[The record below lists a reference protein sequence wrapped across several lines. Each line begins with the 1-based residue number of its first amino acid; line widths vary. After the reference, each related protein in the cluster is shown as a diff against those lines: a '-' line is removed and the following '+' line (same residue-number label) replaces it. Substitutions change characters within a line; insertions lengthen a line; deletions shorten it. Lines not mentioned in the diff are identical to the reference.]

1 MLYST
6 LRMIVRFF
14 FSVIFRY
21 RVIGVENIPKTG
33 PAIICSNHT
42 SVLDPPILGSAS
54 NRIIH
59 FMAKEELF
67 RIPLFRN
74 LIQFLHA
81 YPVNRAGGGR
91 LALKRSLELLK
102 EDKILGI
109 FPEGTRTKTGKL
121 GKGRVGAALLASKV
135 GAPIIPTAIVGPYRL
150 FGPVKV
156 VFGKPIDP
164 RQFEAKSSNVVRE
177 LTDRIM
183 QEIQWLL
190 DHHQTRS
197 L

>member
-1 MLYST
+1 MLYFP
-6 LRMIVRFF
+6 LRVIVRLF
-14 FSVIFRY
+14 FSVVFRY
-21 RVIGVENIPKTG
+21 RVVGVENIPKTG
-33 PAIICSNHT
+33 PAIICSNHI
-42 SVLDPPILGSAS
+42 SNLDPPILGSAS

-67 RIPLFRN
+67 RIPLFRHV
-74 LIQFLHA
+74 IESLHA
-81 YPVNRAGGGR
+81 FPVNRSGGGR
-91 LALKRSLELLK
+91 LALKRALELLR

-109 FPEGTRTKTGKL
+109 FPEGTRSKTGKL

-135 GAPIIPTAIVGPYRL
+135 GAPLIPTAIIGPYRL
-150 FGPVKV
+150 LGPVIV

-164 RQFEAKSSNVVRE
+164 RQFEAKSSNVVQE